1 MHEVPGR
8 SGTLLVVDDDPLP
21 LGVLR
26 ATLNAQRFHTL
37 TAQSGAAALALLDQ
51 HASEI
56 DCVLTDLYMPG
67 VSGMDLL
74 MYVRER
80 WPEISVIVLTG
91 HADVQTA
98 VTAIRA
104 GAYDYLVKPVD
115 TVEALP
121 TVLRRAIEHHRL
133 LTRNRY
139 LEQRLDAAERFGGL
153 VGNCRSMRQVYSSV
167 SHVAVTDA
175 TVLVLGESGTGK
187 ELVARSIH
195 EQSARAGRSFVAIN
209 CGALTETL
217 LESELFGHERGAFT
231 GAVARRHGLFEE
243 ASGGTLFLDEV
254 GELSAATQV
263 RLLRVLQE
271 RHVRPVGSNRSIPVD
286 VRVVAATN
294 RNLEEEV
301 AARRFREDLFYRLNV
316 VAIELPPLRARGDDV
331 LLLAHHFLEKHA
343 ARHHKKIA
351 VIAPRALEALVA
363 HDWPGNVRELE
374 NAIERA
380 VVLNG
385 SESITLDAL
394 PALLRTPS
402 SPTARASGATE
413 LPLVEARAR
422 FERRYLTEILDAAQ
436 GSLTAAAKQAG
447 MDRSNFRRLLKR
459 HGIRTAAGSDAP
471 SDPEADDD
479 GMP

>member
-1 MHEVPGR
+1 MLEASGR
-8 SGTLLVVDDDPLP
+8 AGTLLLVDDDPLP

-26 ATLNAQRFHTL
+26 ASLNAQRFQTL
-37 TAQSGAAALALLDQ
+37 SAESGAEALTLLDQ
-51 HASEI
+51 HAGEI
-56 DCVLTDLYMPG
+56 ECVLTDLYMPG

-91 HADVQTA
+91 NADVQTA

-104 GAYDYLVKPVD
+104 GAYDYLVKPID
-115 TVEALP
+115 TGDALP

-153 VGNCRSMRQVYSSV
+153 VGSSRPMRQVYNTV
-167 SHVAVTDA
+167 SHVAATDA
-175 TVLVLGESGTGK
+175 TVLILGESGTGK

-195 EQSARAGRSFVAIN
+195 EQSARAGRPFVAIN

-243 ASGGTLFLDEV
+243 ASGGTLLLDEV

-286 VRVVAATN
+286 VRVLAATN
-294 RNLEEEV
+294 RNLEDEV

-316 VAIELPPLRARGDDV
+316 VAVELPPLRARGDDV

-343 ARHHKKIA
+343 ARHRKSVTGIE
-351 VIAPRALEALVA
+351 PRALEALVA

-374 NAIERA
+374 NAVERA
-380 VVLNG
+380 IVLNG
-385 SESITLDAL
+385 TPLITLDSLPSAL
-394 PALLRTPS
+394 RGAASSGTHRPS
-402 SPTARASGATE
+402 GTIE
-413 LPLVEARAR
+413 VPLVEARAR
-422 FERRYLTEILDAAQ
+422 FERRYLSEILDNAQ

-459 HGIRTAAGSDAP
+459 HGIRSAPGSDAP
-471 SDPEADDD
+471 VEEDDEAA
-479 GMP
+479 G

>member
-1 MHEVPGR
+1 MHDGQAR
-8 SGTLLVVDDDPLP
+8 SGTLLLVDDDPLP

-26 ATLNAQRFHTL
+26 ATLTAERFQTL
-37 TAQSGAAALALLDQ
+37 SAESGAAALALLDQ
-51 HASEI
+51 HAHEI

-67 VSGMDLL
+67 VSGMDVL

-91 HADVQTA
+91 RADVQTA
-98 VTAIRA
+98 VSAIRA

-115 TVEALP
+115 TGEALP

-139 LEQRLDAAERFGGL
+139 LEQKLDAAERFGGL
-153 VGNCRSMRQVYSSV
+153 IGNCRPMRQVYSSV
-167 SHVAVTDA
+167 SHVASTDA

-187 ELVARSIH
+187 ELVARSVH
-195 EQSARAGRSFVAIN
+195 EQSARAGRAFVAIN

-254 GELSAATQV
+254 GELSPATQV

-271 RHVRPVGSNRSIPVD
+271 RHVRPVGSNRSVPID
-286 VRVVAATN
+286 VRVIAATN

-316 VAIELPPLRARGDDV
+316 VAVELPPLRARGDDV
-331 LLLAHHFLEKHA
+331 LLLAHHFLAKHA
-343 ARHHKKIA
+343 ARHQKA
-351 VIAPRALEALVA
+351 VTGIAPAALDLLMT

-380 VVLNG
+380 VILNRGAQIAIEALPLSLRNG
-385 SESITLDAL
+385 SSLPRSATVNNES
-394 PALLRTPS
+394 
-402 SPTARASGATE
+402 
-413 LPLVEARAR
+413 LVEARAR
-422 FERRYLTEILDAAQ
+422 FERRYLSDALDAAS
-436 GSLTAAAKQAG
+436 GNLSSAAKQAG

-459 HGIRTAAGSDAP
+459 YGVGTAAVAEAGNGEP
-471 SDPEADDD
+471 SGDDD
-479 GMP
+479 

>member
-1 MHEVPGR
+1 MLDGQGR
-8 SGTLLVVDDDPLP
+8 SGTLLLVDDDPLP

-26 ATLNAQRFHTL
+26 ATLNAERFQTL
-37 TAQSGAAALALLDQ
+37 SAESGADALALLDQ
-51 HASEI
+51 HAHEI

-67 VSGMDLL
+67 VSGMDVL

-98 VTAIRA
+98 VSAIRA

-115 TVEALP
+115 TGDALP

-133 LTRNRY
+133 LSRNRY

-153 VGNCRSMRQVYSSV
+153 VGNSRPMRQVYSSV
-167 SHVAVTDA
+167 SHVASTDA

-195 EQSARAGRSFVAIN
+195 EQSARAGRAFVAIN
-209 CGALTETL
+209 CGALTESL

-254 GELSAATQV
+254 GELSSATQV

-271 RHVRPVGSNRSIPVD
+271 RHVRPVGSNRSIPID
-286 VRVVAATN
+286 VRVIAATN
-294 RNLEEEV
+294 RNLEQEV

-331 LLLAHHFLEKHA
+331 LLLAHHFLAKHS
-343 ARHHKKIA
+343 ARHQKAVK
-351 VIAPRALEALVA
+351 VIAPAALEVLTA

-380 VVLNG
+380 VILNHG
-385 SESITLDAL
+385 AEIAVDAL
-394 PALLRTPS
+394 PISLRNSSTPPRSVLS
-402 SPTARASGATE
+402 SE
-413 LPLVEARAR
+413 PLVDARAR
-422 FERRYLTEILDAAQ
+422 FERRYLNDVLDAAA
-436 GSLTAAAKQAG
+436 GNLSSAAKQAG

-459 HGIRTAAGSDAP
+459 YGVGVAPDAASA
-471 SDPEADDD
+471 EAETADD
-479 GMP
+479 

>member
-1 MHEVPGR
+1 MLDGQGR
-8 SGTLLVVDDDPLP
+8 SGTLLLVDDDPLP

-26 ATLNAQRFHTL
+26 ATLNAERFQTL
-37 TAQSGAAALALLDQ
+37 SAESGADALALLDQ
-51 HASEI
+51 HAHEI

-67 VSGMDLL
+67 VSGMDVL

-98 VTAIRA
+98 VSAIRA

-115 TVEALP
+115 TGDALP

-133 LTRNRY
+133 LSRNRY

-153 VGNCRSMRQVYSSV
+153 IGNCRPMRQVYSSV
-167 SHVAVTDA
+167 SHVAATDA

-187 ELVARSIH
+187 ELVARSVH
-195 EQSARAGRSFVAIN
+195 EQSARAGRAFVAIN
-209 CGALTETL
+209 CGALTESL

-254 GELSAATQV
+254 GELSSATQV

-271 RHVRPVGSNRSIPVD
+271 RHVRPVGSNRSIPID
-286 VRVVAATN
+286 VRVIAATN
-294 RNLEEEV
+294 RNLEQEV
-301 AARRFREDLFYRLNV
+301 VARRFREDLFYRLNV

-331 LLLAHHFLEKHA
+331 LLLAHHFLAKHA
-343 ARHHKKIA
+343 ARHQKA
-351 VIAPRALEALVA
+351 VSGIGAAALEVLTA

-380 VVLNG
+380 VILNP
-385 SESITLDAL
+385 STQVAIDAL
-394 PALLRTPS
+394 PISLRNSSAPPRSAL
-402 SPTARASGATE
+402 GNE
-413 LPLVEARAR
+413 PLVEARAR
-422 FERRYLTEILDAAQ
+422 FERRYLSDVLEAAA
-436 GSLTAAAKQAG
+436 GNLSSAAKQAG

-459 HGIRTAAGSDAP
+459 YGVAGATQSDTAA
-471 SDPEADDD
+471 ADVETVDD
-479 GMP
+479 

>member
-1 MHEVPGR
+1 MQDGQGR
-8 SGTLLVVDDDPLP
+8 SGTLLLVDDDPLP

-26 ATLNAQRFHTL
+26 ASLAAERFQTLSAE
-37 TAQSGAAALALLDQ
+37 SGADALALLDQ
-51 HASEI
+51 HAHEI

-67 VSGMDLL
+67 VSGMDVL

-91 HADVQTA
+91 HGDVQTA
-98 VTAIRA
+98 VSAIRA

-115 TVEALP
+115 TGDALP

-139 LEQRLDAAERFGGL
+139 LEQRLEASERFGGL
-153 VGNCRSMRQVYSSV
+153 IGTSRAMRQVYSSV
-167 SHVAVTDA
+167 SHVASTDA

-195 EQSARAGRSFVAIN
+195 EQSTRAGRAFVAIN

-254 GELSAATQV
+254 GELSPATQV

-271 RHVRPVGSNRSIPVD
+271 RHVRPVGSNRSIPID
-286 VRVVAATN
+286 VRVIAATN

-301 AARRFREDLFYRLNV
+301 AARHFREDLFYRLNV

-331 LLLAHHFLEKHA
+331 LLLAQHFLAKHA
-343 ARHHKKIA
+343 ARHKKA
-351 VIAPRALEALVA
+351 STTIAPAALSLLVS

-374 NAIERA
+374 NAMERA
-380 VVLNG
+380 VILNG
-385 SESITLDAL
+385 SDRVSIDAL
-394 PALLRTPS
+394 PVSLRNSS
-402 SPTARASGATE
+402 SPPPRSPAASE
-413 LPLVEARAR
+413 PLVEARAR
-422 FERRYLTEILDAAQ
+422 FERRYLSEVLEAAS
-436 GSLTAAAKQAG
+436 GNLSSAAKQAG

-459 HGIRTAAGSDAP
+459 YGVGAAAGSEGGG
-471 SDPEADDD
+471 SEALSEED
-479 GMP
+479 

>member
-1 MHEVPGR
+1 MSEGPSR
-8 SGTLLVVDDDPLP
+8 SGTLLLVDDEPLP

-26 ATLNAQRFHTL
+26 ASLTAERFHTFS
-37 TAQSGAAALALLDQ
+37 AESGAEAIALLNQ
-51 HASEI
+51 HAEEI

-67 VSGMDLL
+67 VSGMDVLT
-74 MYVRER
+74 YVRER

-98 VTAIRA
+98 VSAIRA

-115 TVEALP
+115 TGEALP

-139 LEQRLDAAERFGGL
+139 LEQRLEAAERFGGII
-153 VGNCRSMRQVYSSV
+153 GNSRPMRQVYSTV
-167 SHVAVTDA
+167 SHVAATEA

-195 EQSARAGRSFVAIN
+195 EQSPRASRSFVAIN

-243 ASGGTLFLDEV
+243 AAGGTIFLDEV
-254 GELSAATQV
+254 GELSPATQV

-271 RHVRPVGSNRSIPVD
+271 RQVRPVGSNRSVPID
-286 VRVVAATN
+286 VRVIAATN

-331 LLLAHHFLEKHA
+331 LLLAHHFLAKHA
-343 ARHHKKIA
+343 ARHQKP
-351 VIAPRALEALVA
+351 VVGLAPAALELLNA
-363 HDWPGNVRELE
+363 HEWPGNVRELE

-380 VVLNG
+380 VILNHGG
-385 SESITLDAL
+385 SIDADAF
-394 PALLRTPS
+394 PASLRLGSVP
-402 SPTARASGATE
+402 PRAVASE
-413 LPLVEARAR
+413 LPLVEARTR
-422 FERRYLTEILDAAQ
+422 FERRYLSDALEAAS
-436 GSLTAAAKQAG
+436 GNLSLAAKQAG

-459 HGIRTAAGSDAP
+459 YGIGTTGSSENPGPDATHE
-471 SDPEADDD
+471 DDEAK
-479 GMP
+479 P